1 MRISTN
7 ISDGEKLPHQ
17 LLLTTREKTNLRKAF
32 ENNMSTDIKLS
43 KTQISRIIQSYGF
56 LGALVSKIAGLLV
69 EMF

>member
-69 EMF
+69 KMF